1 MSEEEKEPTR
11 ISRREFLK
19 DAGIVVGGTAVSSAF
34 LLTACNGEEV
44 TKTVTTT
51 TTAPGT
57 TSTKTV
63 TTTAAGGTATKTQ
76 TVSKFICPVDGQE
89 FNTLEELQAHF
100 RAAHPDTPESAL
112 NIVTYYINGFEH
124 TLQVD
129 PNETLH
135 DVIRE
140 KCGYLSLKDMCT
152 GWGACGSCTI
162 LVEGRPIL
170 SCMALAA
177 EFDGAHMETAEGLAE
192 KKHPLIES
200 YVKNYAMQCGYCTP
214 GFVLTAKALLD
225 HNPNPSEAD
234 IRDALGGNLCRCGT
248 YTRHIPAVQQAA
260 ANLQGGGA

>member
-1 MSEEEKEPTR
+1 MSEEKKKEPAR

-19 DAGIVVGGTAVSSAF
+19 DAGIVVGGTAVGSSF
-34 LLTACNGEEV
+34 LLTACGGGEEV

-51 TTAPGT
+51 TTAPG
-57 TSTKTV
+57 STI
-63 TTTAAGGTATKTQ
+63 TTTAAGGTATLTQ
-76 TVSKFICPVDGQE
+76 TVNKYVCPIDGQE
-89 FNTLEELQAHF
+89 FSTLDALQDHF
-100 RAAHPDTPESAL
+100 RTAHPEAPESNL
-112 NIVTYYINGFEH
+112 GIVTYHVNGHQH
-124 TLQVD
+124 TIQVD
-129 PNETLH
+129 PHETLH
-135 DVIRE
+135 DVLRE

-152 GWGACGSCTI
+152 GWGACGSCTV

-177 EFDGAHMETAEGLAE
+177 EFDGAEMETAEGLAE

-214 GFVLTAKALLD
+214 GFIVTAKALLD
-225 HNPNPSEAD
+225 HNSDPTEAD

-248 YTRHIPAVQQAA
+248 YPRHIPAVQEAA

>member
-1 MSEEEKEPTR
+1 MSEEKEIKKEPGK
-11 ISRREFLK
+11 ISRRQFLK
-19 DAGIVVGGTAVSSAF
+19 DAGIVVGGTAVGSTF
-34 LLTACNGEEV
+34 LLSACGDEAEI
-44 TKTVTTT
+44 TKTVT

-57 TSTKTV
+57 TSTV
-63 TTTAAGGTATKTQ
+63 TTTAGAITQ
-76 TVSKFICPVDGQE
+76 TQTISKFVCPVDGLE
-89 FNTLEELQAHF
+89 FDTLEELQSHF
-100 RAAHPDTPESAL
+100 AAAHPEAPKSML
-112 NIVTYYINGFEH
+112 NVVTYFINGFEH
-124 TLQVD
+124 SIQVD

-170 SCMALAA
+170 GCMALAA

-192 KKHPLIES
+192 KNHPLIDS

-234 IRDALGGNLCRCGT
+234 IRNALGGNLCRCGS
-248 YTRHIPAVQQAA
+248 YPQHIPAVQEAG